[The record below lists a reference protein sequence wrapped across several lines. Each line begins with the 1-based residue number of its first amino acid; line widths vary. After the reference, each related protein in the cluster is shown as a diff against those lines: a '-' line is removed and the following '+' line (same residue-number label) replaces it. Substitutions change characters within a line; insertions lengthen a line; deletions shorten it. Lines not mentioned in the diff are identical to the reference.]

1 MFFRASGLRIN
12 MCKSKIM
19 GVNVV
24 DGKVKN
30 AAVKLGCLVLKTP
43 FTYLGTKVEDTM
55 SRKHAWK
62 EVVDKVSFRF
72 SRWKMKILCIEGRF
86 TLLKSVLGSMSI
98 FHMSI
103 FKVPLSILKTLESI
117 RSRFFNGH
125 DPKSKIAS
133 WVKWN
138 NVLTPKDK
146 GGLGAI
152 HGEDGSLDKDGIGVV
167 RTCWTSIVQEV
178 RVMQGRGVNVADYIR
193 MKLGNGNNT
202 RFWDDKWY
210 EGGVIKELFPRVYN
224 LELDKNSSVSTKMN
238 APSLDNSFRRRVRNG
253 IEEMQYNSLVEI
265 SRMNTLVQCKDR
277 YVWTLESDGVFS
289 VASIRKEIDR
299 KRFQDVSLST
309 SETDH
314 AKDIFLVEC

>member
-1 MFFRASGLRIN
+1 MFFGASGLRIN

-43 FTYLGTKVEDTM
+43 FTYLGTKVGDIM

-62 EVVDKVSFRF
+62 EVVDKVLFRL
-72 SRWKMKILCIEGRF
+72 SRWKMKILCIGGRF
-86 TLLKSVLGSMSI
+86 ALLKSVLGSMSI

-117 RSRFFNGH
+117 RSWFFNGQ
-125 DPKSKIAS
+125 DPKSKKAS

-146 GGLGAI
+146 GGLRAI
-152 HGEDGSLDKDGIGVV
+152 HGEDGSLDKD
-167 RTCWTSIVQEV
+167 
-178 RVMQGRGVNVADYIR
+178 DYIR
-193 MKLGNGNNT
+193 LELGNGNNT

-265 SRMNTLVQCKDR
+265 SRMNTLVQCEDR
-277 YVWTLESDGVFS
+277 YVWTLESDGVF
-289 VASIRKEIDR
+289 RWHL
-299 KRFQDVSLST
+299 F
-309 SETDH
+309 
-314 AKDIFLVEC
+314 